1 MRISLATIAVVAFG
15 LTASAAKAQG
25 VDISAANKAIE
36 VTVTEK
42 IQVDPDIA
50 RITLGVQSFGATH
63 DTAFQENVRVADEVL
78 KALMAAG
85 LKKEDIETHKVSLDT
100 QDADDLKK
108 LTLEVQKARRYVAD
122 QTWNIRV
129 AAENAQKV
137 LEAAIRAGAN
147 KIAGIVWDVS
157 DPAALNSRAL
167 AAALEKARRNAQEIA
182 TGLGGKL
189 GGLIYASNSQTE
201 ITYVSKRAEAAE
213 ESEQFVENFSLRRE
227 TLQLFPEKIERD
239 ATVHAVFALQ

>member
-1 MRISLATIAVVAFG
+1 MRISFAAMLMVFA
-15 LTASAAKAQG
+15 LTSASIEAQG
-25 VDISAANKAIE
+25 VDVSASNKAVD

-63 DTAFQENVRVADEVL
+63 ETAFQENVRVADDVV
-78 KALMAAG
+78 KALLAAG

-108 LTLEVQKARRYVAD
+108 LTPEVQKARRYVAD
-122 QTWNIRV
+122 QTWNIRIV
-129 AAENAQKV
+129 AENAQRV
-137 LEAAIRAGAN
+137 LDAAIRAGAN
-147 KIAGIVWDVS
+147 KIDGIVWDVS

-167 AAALEKARRNAQEIA
+167 AAALEKARKNAQEIA

-189 GGLIYASNSQTE
+189 GGLIYASNSQSE
-201 ITYVSKRAEAAE
+201 IAYASKRVAQTE
-213 ESEQFVENFSLRRE
+213 EREQFVENFWLKRK
-227 TLQLFPEKIERD
+227 TLQLFPERIERA